1 MNRWSIIGA
10 IFAGLAVITGAFAAH
25 GLGDRFE
32 KLYGSMPDKVVAGAP
47 IPAAHKYLGDFKTAA
62 DYQFWHA
69 LGLLFLGL
77 TGRRCR
83 LLNAAGIC
91 FVIGILL
98 FSGSLYLLTL
108 LAIPKLGMITPFGG
122 MAFIIG
128 WVLLAIGLRGP
139 AKTVESS
146 PNS

>member
-1 MNRWSIIGA
+1 MNRWSVVGA
-10 IFAGLAVITGAFAAH
+10 VFAGLAVITGAFAAH

-69 LGLLFLGL
+69 LALLFLGL

-83 LLNAAGIC
+83 LLTAAGVC
-91 FVIGILL
+91 FVLGIVL

-108 LAIPKLGMITPFGG
+108 LAMPKLGMITPLGG
-122 MAFIIG
+122 LAFIIG
-128 WVLLAIGLRGP
+128 WVLLALGLRGRAKP
-139 AKTVESS
+139 ADSVR
-146 PNS
+146 NS